1 MTKVAAITGG
11 ASGIGC
17 GTAKRL
23 LDEGWTVVALDRD
36 RAALEALPKEL
47 PGYGDRLI
55 AQVCDVTSLESVTGA
70 FRDIGRRFGRLNGLV
85 CSAGLL
91 RIGTLESMSVQD
103 FDDLFAV
110 NVRGLWLAAREAM
123 PLLKAAGAAG
133 ELARVVFL
141 ASISGLRHKID
152 SGAYAATKAAV
163 IALTKVMA
171 VECAASKVLVNA
183 VAPATVDT
191 PMVRP
196 HLNPGSGANTRYR
209 TSGTSPLGRIA
220 QPADVAAVIS
230 FLMGKD
236 AGYVTGTVIPVDG
249 GTIAA
254 FVPPGVQR

>member
-1 MTKVAAITGG
+1 M
-11 ASGIGC
+11 
-17 GTAKRL
+17 
-23 LDEGWTVVALDRD
+23 
-36 RAALEALPKEL
+36 
-47 PGYGDRLI
+47 
-55 AQVCDVTSLESVTGA
+55 
-70 FRDIGRRFGRLNGLV
+70 
-85 CSAGLL
+85 
-91 RIGTLESMSVQD
+91 
-103 FDDLFAV
+103 
-110 NVRGLWLAAREAM
+110 
-123 PLLKAAGAAG
+123 
-133 ELARVVFL
+133 
-141 ASISGLRHKID
+141 
-152 SGAYAATKAAV
+152 
-163 IALTKVMA
+163 
-171 VECAASKVLVNA
+171 ECAASKVLVNA

>member
-1 MTKVAAITGG
+1 MTKIAAITGG
-11 ASGIGC
+11 ASGIGR

-23 LDEGWTVVALDRD
+23 LEEGWTVVALDVNQ
-36 RAALEALPKEL
+36 AALDGLRQEFSAF
-47 PGYGDRLI
+47 GDRLQTI
-55 AQVCDVTSLESVTGA
+55 ACDVTSAESVVGA
-70 FRDIGRRFGRLNGLV
+70 FREIGRRFGRLNGLV

-91 RIGTLESMSVQD
+91 RIGTLDAMPVEEWD
-103 FDDLFAV
+103 ELFAV
-110 NVRGLWLAAREAM
+110 NVRGLWLSAREAM
-123 PLLKAAGAAG
+123 PLLKVAGAEG

-171 VECAASKVLVNA
+171 VESAPHKVLVNA

-196 HLNPGSGANTRYR
+196 HLNPGGNTRYR

-220 QPADVAAVIS
+220 QPADMAAVIH
-230 FLMGKD
+230 FLLSED
-236 AGYVTGTVIPVDG
+236 AGYVNGTVIPVDG
-249 GTIAA
+249 GTVAA
-254 FVPPGVQR
+254 FVPPGAPR